1 MLHRF
6 RTEIGLIRPEFR
18 HAHVLALVQRHSQ
31 ACTRFDRFQQYVYTY
46 PQLYQDRESMRRGRL
61 TPVRIDE
68 LPADAPGF
76 DGHSFTAD
84 YRAAV
89 G

>member
-1 MLHRF
+1 MIL
-6 RTEIGLIRPEFR
+6 
-18 HAHVLALVQRHSQ
+18 LAG
-31 ACTRFDRFQQYVYTY
+31 
-46 PQLYQDRESMRRGRL
+46 RESMRRGRL

-84 YRAAV
+84 YRASV
-89 G
+89 T